1 MKPLLLAAAAV
12 ALLAPTP
19 PFPPP
24 KLVSATAETKCD
36 WGAVGELKLDR
47 GELVVR
53 TDAGPLT
60 LEIGP
65 QVKLAGPDG
74 KPLASL
80 AELRSGLPVRAYYVI
95 EKKAKAQE
103 IDVLKQ

>member
-1 MKPLLLAAAAV
+1 MRALVLAAV
-12 ALLAPTP
+12 ALLAPTA

-24 KLVSATAETKCD
+24 KLVSQTPEMKCD
-36 WGAVGELKLDR
+36 WGAIGELQLDR

-65 QVKLAGPDG
+65 KVKLAGPDG
-74 KPLASL
+74 KPLSSL

-95 EKKAKAQE
+95 DKKAKAQE

>member
-1 MKPLLLAAAAV
+1 MKSLLAIAAV

-24 KLVSATAETKCD
+24 RLGGATPETRCD

-47 GELVVR
+47 AELVVR

-60 LEIGP
+60 LLIGP
-65 QVKLAGPDG
+65 RVKIAGPDG
-74 KPLASL
+74 KPIASI
-80 AELRSGLPVRAYYVI
+80 AELRTGQSVRVYYLL
-95 EKKAKAQE
+95 EGAAKAQE
-103 IDVLKQ
+103 IDILP

>member
-1 MKPLLLAAAAV
+1 MKPLLALAAV

-19 PFPPP
+19 PFPAP
-24 KLVSATAETKCD
+24 KLGAQTPETRCD

-60 LEIGP
+60 LIIGP
-65 QVKLAGPDG
+65 QVKVAGPDG
-74 KPLASL
+74 KPLASI
-80 AELRSGLPVRAYYVI
+80 AELRQGLNVRAYYVI
-95 EKKAKAQE
+95 DTAAKAQE
-103 IDVLKQ
+103 IDVLQ